1 LPAASQLVAGQ
12 DTPAYATV
20 DARVAWQGQRFE
32 VSLVGRN
39 LVQAHHREFPG
50 GTEVERAVYGKI
62 AGRF

>member
-1 LPAASQLVAGQ
+1 
-12 DTPAYATV
+12 V

-50 GTEVERAVYGKI
+50 GTEVQRAVYGKI